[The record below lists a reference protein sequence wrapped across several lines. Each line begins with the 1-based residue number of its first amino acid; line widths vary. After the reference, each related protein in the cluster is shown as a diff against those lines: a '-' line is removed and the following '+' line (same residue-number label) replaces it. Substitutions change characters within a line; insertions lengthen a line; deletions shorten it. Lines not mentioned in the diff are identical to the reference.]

1 MDRKEILRRSN
12 KKMYEKYGRI
22 AFYCD
27 KKEAEFCKEKSASLG
42 INLAD
47 LASTLGMTLKECV
60 KIK

>member
-42 INLAD
+42 ISVSQFCRMLIQ
-47 LASTLGMTLKECV
+47 KEMGRCD
-60 KIK
+60 